1 MGKDRLYKVAYDE
14 AVRALSEQQVAID
27 GFRSRAGI
35 LFSADTVMTS
45 FLAGQALRGGDGKV
59 VAYLALAM
67 FVSGAMTLLA
77 ILWPRRWDF
86 AIDSH
91 AVIGTYIESSRPASI
106 GELHRELSFHMHSSY
121 LRNESGLRKLFVYVQ
136 VANVL
141 IAVELLLWILAI
153 AIPS

>member
-1 MGKDRLYKVAYDE
+1 MSKDRLYKVAYDE

-67 FVSGAMTLLA
+67 FVSGAMTCIGSFPFTCTAA
-77 ILWPRRWDF
+77 ICVTSLD
-86 AIDSH
+86 
-91 AVIGTYIESSRPASI
+91 
-106 GELHRELSFHMHSSY
+106 
-121 LRNESGLRKLFVYVQ
+121 
-136 VANVL
+136 
-141 IAVELLLWILAI
+141 
-153 AIPS
+153 